1 MGVWSAYFSSWYV
14 HSSETQDNNVDLHET
29 SRKILLHHTMLE
41 EEVSW
46 SWKAVLSKVQL
57 EHHMMN

>member
-1 MGVWSAYFSSWYV
+1 M
-14 HSSETQDNNVDLHET
+14 DLHET